1 MKGKFQFNTL
11 VMIYI
16 IVIAVA
22 MLTWILP
29 GGEYQRAVV
38 DGRTQIASGSF
49 AYVKSAPQGFGEIII
64 APMKGFVQAGQ
75 IIVFLFILGGAFKVI
90 EKTGAIAIG
99 VQRTAFTFAKRP
111 ELQKYFIPIT
121 VILFSLAGAIF
132 GMCEETIPFV
142 LIFIPLAISLGYDS
156 LVGTAIPFLGA
167 AAGFAGAIFN
177 PFTIGIAQSI
187 SELPLYSGIGY
198 RIVIWFISTGS
209 IIFFL
214 TRYAARVKKNPEKS
228 IVFEL
233 DRKRKITA
241 DAQAGA
247 DGTLAWNI
255 RVILLLFLAA
265 IAVLIFGILK
275 YKWYINEIAAVFF
288 TFGIVAGK
296 FGKLSFA
303 RIADEFKD
311 GARDMVGVALII
323 ACARAILI
331 IASDGRVLDLLL
343 HGLSGLITGMHPVF
357 AAQSMF
363 IAHGVINFFV
373 HSGSAQA
380 ALTMPIMSPLAD
392 IVGITRQT
400 AVLAFQFGDGWIN
413 PILPTSGVTMGVL
426 GLAGIAW
433 EKWFKWLFKLQIY
446 FLVIAL
452 LLLVPPVLIFFYG
465 PH

>member
-1 MKGKFQFNTL
+1 MKAKYQFNTL
-11 VMIYI
+11 VMIYV

-22 MLTWILP
+22 VLTWLLP
-29 GGEYQRAVV
+29 GGEYKRTVI
-38 DGRTQIASGSF
+38 DGRTQITSGSF
-49 AYVKSAPQGFGEIII
+49 TYVKSAAQGPGDVLM

-75 IIVFLFILGGAFKVI
+75 IIIFLFIIGGAFKVI

-99 VQRTAFTFAKRP
+99 VQKTAFTFAKRP
-111 ELQKYFIPIT
+111 ELQKFFIPVT
-121 VILFSLAGAIF
+121 VTIFSLAGTIF

-142 LIFIPLAISLGYDS
+142 LIFIPLAISMGYDS

-187 SELPLYSGIGY
+187 AELPLYSGIVY

-214 TRYAARVKKNPEKS
+214 SRYAARIKKDPEKS

-233 DRKRKITA
+233 DRNRKNA
-241 DAQAGA
+241 FEVRAAESGDM
-247 DGTLAWNI
+247 AWNI
-255 RVILLLFLAA
+255 RFILLLFLAA

-275 YKWYINEIAAVFF
+275 YSWYINEIAAVFF
-288 TFGIVAGK
+288 AFGIVAGI
-296 FGKLSFA
+296 FGKRSFSQ
-303 RIADEFKD
+303 IADDFKE
-311 GARDMVGVALII
+311 GAKDMVGVALII
-323 ACARAILI
+323 SCARAILI
-331 IASDGRVLDLLL
+331 IATDGRILDLLL
-343 HGLSGLITGMHPVF
+343 HGLSGMISGMHPVF

-363 IAHGVINFFV
+363 IAQGVINFFV
-373 HSGSAQA
+373 HSGTAQA
-380 ALTMPIMSPLAD
+380 ALTMPIMTPLAD

-400 AVLAFQFGDGWIN
+400 AVLAFQFGEGWIN

-433 EKWFKWLFKLQIY
+433 EKWFKWLFKLQVY
-446 FLVIAL
+446 FLVVAL

>member
-1 MKGKFQFNTL
+1 MKMKFNTL
-11 VMIYI
+11 VMIYV

-22 MLTWILP
+22 VLTWFLP
-29 GGEYQRAVV
+29 GGEYKRAVV
-38 DGRTQIASGSF
+38 DGRTQITSGSF
-49 AYVKSAPQGFGEIII
+49 AYVKSNPQGPGDVLI

-90 EKTGAIAIG
+90 EKTGAIASG
-99 VQRTAFTFAKRP
+99 VQKTAFTFAQRP

-121 VILFSLAGAIF
+121 VTIFSLAGTIF

-142 LIFIPLAISLGYDS
+142 LIFIPLAISMGYDS
-156 LVGTAIPFLGA
+156 LLGTAIPFLGA

-177 PFTIGIAQSI
+177 PFTVGIAQSI

-214 TRYAARVKKNPEKS
+214 MRYAARIKKNPEKS
-228 IVFEL
+228 IVYEL
-233 DRKRKITA
+233 DRKRKTA
-241 DAQAGA
+241 IDAQAGNPGRMA
-247 DGTLAWNI
+247 GNI
-255 RVILLLFLAA
+255 RIILVLFLVA

-275 YKWYINEIAAVFF
+275 YSWYINEIAALFF
-288 TFGIVAGK
+288 AFGIVAGK
-296 FGKLSFA
+296 FGKLSFSQ
-303 RIADEFKD
+303 IADDFKE
-311 GARDMVGVALII
+311 GAKDMVGVALII
-323 ACARAILI
+323 SCARAILI
-331 IASDGRVLDLLL
+331 IATDGRIMDLLL
-343 HGLSGLITGMHPVF
+343 NGLSGAISGMHPVF

-363 IAHGVINFFV
+363 LAHGVINFFV

-426 GLAGIAW
+426 GLAGISW
-433 EKWFKWLFKLQIY
+433 EKWFKWLFKLQVY
-446 FLVIAL
+446 FFIIAL